1 MSLITSFIAEY
12 KEKFFQEKSVY
23 ADGFLGEI
31 QKIRTRLLDEKFHPS
46 IQLKSVLDKQL
57 RRIKY
62 PIEIAIVGQ
71 FSAGKSTFL
80 NALLS
85 KDILPT
91 GITPV
96 TSKVIFINYGEAYKL
111 KITYY
116 SGAQE
121 YAPIESISNF
131 SDQRKEELSSIKY
144 LTLYAPVEM
153 LKDIS
158 FVDTPGLNSQSKSDT
173 EVTRKVLRDVGGII
187 WLTLIDNAGKLSE
200 LDVLDEFMESFQSK
214 SLCLLNQKD
223 KFEDEQV
230 ETTLHYVEEK
240 FSKYFAKIIPISS
253 KMALESRASHKDIL
267 LEQNYQEIIQDF
279 AAKLKKENP
288 ESLSFFKEDF
298 LSYRQAVQKISE
310 RDTSNIS
317 QMFKDS
323 NMQEV
328 LTFIDENIR
337 AQAKD
342 AKRFAIKKDL
352 KDICN
357 ILISEYEIIVGVY
370 DTLITVI
377 KKASIETQSS
387 FEAIYTTY
395 SKELELVFLSLEKV
409 LESISHEIYQN
420 IHTKKSFRYE
430 KKEGFLHKESYKKID
445 STIYWVDGDSACN
458 KLLYDERLVDK
469 MLHHA
474 INELKH
480 TRQSVSDALMEV
492 YETFARGVKNWQNP
506 YEHLKKKREIAS
518 DIEYSNTRHYAA
530 KIYENILSP
539 YHDAILNTTAVLR
552 QKFTYFNGAL
562 SYAYP
567 QIIQATIA
575 HFEQEISHANTLHH
589 SDPGNFPLYR
599 PTEDEILAKLKANFD
614 FEKIE
619 NFLISKRNHLFKT
632 IQYSKETHE
641 EIDKKQIEKILVQ
654 KEIYL
659 SKIEALQTIISTNEA
674 NSKDKR
680 LKNDS

>member
-1 MSLITSFIAEY
+1 MSLLTNFIAEY
-12 KEKFFQEKSVY
+12 KERFFQEKSFY
-23 ADGFLGEI
+23 ADGFLGEV
-31 QKIRTRLLDEKFHPS
+31 QKIRTRLLHEQFHPS
-46 IQLKSVLDKQL
+46 IQLKSVLDKQC
-57 RRIKY
+57 RRVKY

-71 FSAGKSTFL
+71 FSSGKSTFL

-96 TSKVIFINYGEAYKL
+96 TSKVIFINYGEEYKL
-111 KITYY
+111 KITNY

-121 YAPIESISNF
+121 YAPIEAISEF
-131 SDQRKEELSSIKY
+131 SDQRKAEVSSIKY

-173 EVTRKVLRDVGGII
+173 EVTKKVLRDVGGII

-200 LDVLDEFMESFQSK
+200 LEVLDEFMESFQSK

-223 KFEDEQV
+223 KLEDEQI
-230 ETTLHYVEEK
+230 ETALQYVKEK

-253 KMALESRASHKDIL
+253 KMALESRASHKNIL
-267 LEQNYQEIIQDF
+267 LEQNYKQIIQDF
-279 AAKLKKENP
+279 AAKLKEENP

-298 LSYRQAVQKISE
+298 LSYKQEVQKISD

-328 LTFIDENIR
+328 LNFINENIR
-337 AQAKD
+337 PQAKD
-342 AKRFAIKKDL
+342 AKTFTIRKEF

-357 ILISEYEIIVGVY
+357 ILILEYEIIAGVY

-377 KKASIETQSS
+377 KKASIKTQSS
-387 FEAIYTTY
+387 FETIHTTY
-395 SKELELVFLSLEKV
+395 SKELQLVFLSLEKV
-409 LESISHEIYQN
+409 LESITHEIYQN
-420 IHTKKSFRYE
+420 IHTKKSFRFE
-430 KKEGFLHKESYKKID
+430 KKKGFLHKESYQKID
-445 STIYWVDGDSACN
+445 STIYWIDGESACN

-469 MLHHA
+469 MLHNP

-480 TRQSVSDALMEV
+480 TRQSVSDALMKV
-492 YETFARGVKNWQNP
+492 YETFARSVKNWQSP

-530 KIYENILSP
+530 KIYENILSC
-539 YHDAILNTTAVLR
+539 YHDSILNTTAVLR
-552 QKFTYFNGAL
+552 QKFTYFNGVL

-567 QIIQATIA
+567 QIIQASIA

-589 SDPGNFPLYR
+589 SNPANFPLYR

-632 IQYSKETHE
+632 IQYSKEAHE
-641 EIDKKQIEKILVQ
+641 KIDKQQIEKIIVQ
-654 KEIYL
+654 KELYL
-659 SKIEALQTIISTNEA
+659 SKIEALRTIEKEINIT
-674 NSKDKR
+674 
-680 LKNDS
+680 